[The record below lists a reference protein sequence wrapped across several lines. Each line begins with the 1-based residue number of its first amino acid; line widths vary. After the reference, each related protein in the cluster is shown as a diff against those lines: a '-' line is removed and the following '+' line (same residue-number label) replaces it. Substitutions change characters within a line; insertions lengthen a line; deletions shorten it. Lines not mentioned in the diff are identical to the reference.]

1 LAPIDHFLR
10 LVRQNT
16 DIDLRR
22 KRYQFKLGAI
32 RQVHKLPQL
41 PASFHL
47 PYFVRMLL
55 MDFSALLKI
64 LASQDGSDLYLSTG
78 APPCAKFNGVLRP
91 LSTEALKGGEIAIVA
106 ASIMDSEQKLEFER
120 ELEMNL
126 AVSLAGIGRF
136 RINIFKQR
144 NEVSLVAR
152 NIKLDIPLFED
163 LHLPPIL
170 LDVVMEKHG
179 LVLFVGATGSGKSTS
194 LAALIDY
201 RNRNSS
207 GHIITIED
215 PVEYIHRH
223 KKSIINQREVGV
235 DTRSF
240 HAALKNTLR
249 QAPDVIL
256 IGEIRDRETME
267 HALAFADTGHL
278 AISTLHANN
287 ANQALDRIINFF
299 PEERRQQLLHDLGN
313 NLKAFVSQ
321 RLVKTLDGK
330 RRAAVEVMLGTPTI
344 RDLIQRNELGELK
357 GIMEKSVN
365 LGMQTFDS
373 ALFDLVIEGVISEE
387 EALTN
392 ADSMNNVRLRLK
404 LHREN
409 GPPTQITSAPAAPE
423 PAAEVDVANWGLVDE
438 RDDGGPRRG

>member
-1 LAPIDHFLR
+1 
-10 LVRQNT
+10 
-16 DIDLRR
+16 
-22 KRYQFKLGAI
+22 
-32 RQVHKLPQL
+32 
-41 PASFHL
+41 
-47 PYFVRMLL
+47 
-55 MDFSALLKI
+55 MDFQALLKT
-64 LASQDGSDLYLSTG
+64 LATQDGSDLYLSTG

-91 LSTEALKGGEIAIVA
+91 LGTETLKPGEVA
-106 ASIMDSEQKLEFER
+106 KVADAIMDDEQKTAFER

-126 AVSLAGIGRF
+126 AVSLAGVGRF

-144 NEVSLVAR
+144 NEVSIVAR
-152 NIKLDIPLFED
+152 NIKLDIPKFED
-163 LHLPPIL
+163 LHLPPVL

-201 RNRNSS
+201 RNRNAS

-215 PVEYIHRH
+215 PVEFIHRH

-240 HAALKNTLR
+240 HNALKNTLR

-299 PEERRQQLLHDLGN
+299 PEERRAQLLHDLGN

-321 RLVKTLDGK
+321 RLVRTPDGK
-330 RRAAVEVMLGTPTI
+330 RRAAVEVMMGSPTI
-344 RDLIQRNELGELK
+344 RDLIQRNELTELK
-357 GIMEKSVN
+357 SIMEKSGN

-373 ALFDLVIEGVISEE
+373 ALFNLVVEGAISEE
-387 EALTN
+387 EAIKH
-392 ADSMNNVRLRLK
+392 ADSKNNVRLRLK
-404 LHREN
+404 LHGE
-409 GPPTQITSAPAAPE
+409 GGVTAAPTAAPAAP
-423 PAAEVDVANWGLVDE
+423 VGVASPSMTQWGLVEDDDE
-438 RDDGGPRRG
+438 PGTTQS

>member
-1 LAPIDHFLR
+1 
-10 LVRQNT
+10 
-16 DIDLRR
+16 
-22 KRYQFKLGAI
+22 
-32 RQVHKLPQL
+32 
-41 PASFHL
+41 
-47 PYFVRMLL
+47 
-55 MDFSALLKI
+55 MDFPALLKI

-91 LSTEALKGGEIAIVA
+91 VGTDKLKPGEAAVVA
-106 ASIMDSEQKLEFER
+106 NDLMDEEQRAEFHR

-136 RINIFKQR
+136 RINIFMQR
-144 NEVSLVAR
+144 NEVSIVAR
-152 NIKLDIPLFED
+152 NIKLDIPRFED
-163 LHLPPIL
+163 LHLPPVL
-170 LDVVMEKHG
+170 LDVIMEKHG

-194 LAALIDY
+194 LASLIDY
-201 RNRNSS
+201 RNRHAS

-299 PEERRQQLLHDLGN
+299 PEERRPQLLHDLGN

-321 RLVKTLDGK
+321 RLVKTLDGA
-330 RRAAVEVMLGTPTI
+330 RRAAVEVMMGTPTV
-344 RDLIQRNELGELK
+344 RDFIQRNEFGELK
-357 GIMEKSVN
+357 ALMEKGGIM
-365 LGMQTFDS
+365 GMQTFDS
-373 ALFDLVIEGVISEE
+373 ALFDLVVEGAISEE
-387 EALTN
+387 EALNN
-392 ADSMNNVRLRLK
+392 ADSANNVRLRLK
-404 LHREN
+404 LHTEGGVKAN
-409 GPPTQITSAPAAPE
+409 LTAAPRA
-423 PAAEVDVANWGLVDE
+423 PRGASSLNVADWGLVGE
-438 RDDGGPRRG
+438 GDGSDF

>member
-1 LAPIDHFLR
+1 M
-10 LVRQNT
+10 
-16 DIDLRR
+16 DI
-22 KRYQFKLGAI
+22 
-32 RQVHKLPQL
+32 H
-41 PASFHL
+41 S
-47 PYFVRMLL
+47 M
-55 MDFSALLKI
+55 LKI

-78 APPCAKFNGVLRP
+78 APPCAKFNGVLKALSQEP
-91 LSTEALKGGEIAIVA
+91 LKPGEVA
-106 ASIMDSEQKLEFER
+106 AIADAVMDVAQREEFER

-126 AVSLAGIGRF
+126 AISLAGVGRF

-144 NEVSLVAR
+144 NEVSIVAR
-152 NIKLDIPLFED
+152 NIKLDIPKFED
-163 LHLPPIL
+163 LKLPEVL
-170 LDVVMEKHG
+170 LGTVMEKRG
-179 LVLFVGATGSGKSTS
+179 LVLFVGGTGSGKSTS

-201 RNRNSS
+201 RNRNAG

-215 PVEYIHRH
+215 PVEYVHRH

-299 PEERRQQLLHDLGN
+299 PEDRRPQLLNDLGN

-321 RLVKTLDGK
+321 RLVKTVDGK
-330 RRAAVEVMLGTPTI
+330 RRAAVEVLLGTPTI
-344 RDLIQRNELGELK
+344 RDLIKRNEFSEIK
-357 GIMEKSVN
+357 EIMEKSKN
-365 LGMQTFDS
+365 LGMQTFDM
-373 ALFDLVIEGVISEE
+373 ALIDLVNQGAIDEE
-387 EALTN
+387 EAVKN
-392 ADSMNNVRLRLK
+392 ADSANNVRLKLK
-404 LHREN
+404 LYRDN
-409 GPPTQITSAPAAPE
+409 PAVAAPVAPVAPAATAK
-423 PAAEVDVANWGLVDE
+423 PADWGLELKLEDIE
-438 RDDGGPRRG
+438 EPESPEDLGRSGI